1 MSVVE
6 QPEIATHNLRLAPSG
21 PSVTVVSPL
30 DLLLS
35 PVAQRP
41 TFPTFDEPVPARE
54 SQSDFNDVALDD
66 GPFTAIPATARPS
79 QKDANDKAEELR
91 RRSVDSVSSL
101 QFTSPQTD
109 RQKKSAS
116 TTSIRSASNLPFI
129 LARLDIQKAQEEG
142 SPNPQR
148 ASVDGQ
154 IKLQEEFAR
163 LQNEQLEEDEKATN
177 GEAIDWST

>member
-1 MSVVE
+1 MSVLE

-41 TFPTFDEPVPARE
+41 TFPTFDERVPARE

-79 QKDANDKAEELR
+79 QRDANDKAEELR
-91 RRSVDSVSSL
+91 RRSVDSL
-101 QFTSPQTD
+101 HFTSPQTD

-129 LARLDIQKAQEEG
+129 LARLDIQKAQEVG

-163 LQNEQLEEDEKATN
+163 LQNEQLEEDEKVTN